1 MPSSDAVAPNAYSP
15 PVSELLQLGEPH
27 GKERQERRDYSALGI
42 SAESVPELIRMA
54 TDPALN
60 DGPQDSKVVWAPVH
74 AWRALGQLRA
84 TVAVVP
90 LLDLLQRAD
99 ESDDWIM
106 SDLPEALAQI
116 GAPAV
121 GPVANYLA
129 DTTRGEWARVTAA
142 DALGHIGRTHPELR
156 AECVTRLT
164 AQLEKCDE
172 QPEMVNTFV
181 ISSLWDLRAVEAMP
195 VIERAFVS
203 GRVDESVNGDLED
216 VQIHFGL
223 KTKREHSRKPNSL
236 TEMSRRLAD
245 MREEN
250 EAYEKEN
257 AELRSTLDALEK
269 LEPPPGPYL
278 APPKIGRNDP
288 CPCGS
293 GKKYKK
299 CCGA

>member
-1 MPSSDAVAPNAYSP
+1 MPDSDVISPNTYLP
-15 PVSELLQLGEPH
+15 PVSELLQLGEPL
-27 GKERQERRDYSALGI
+27 GKERQEWRDYSTLGI
-42 SAESVPELIRMA
+42 SAESVSELIRMA

-84 TVAVVP
+84 AEAVVP
-90 LLDLLQRAD
+90 LLDLLQRTD
-99 ESDDWIM
+99 DSDDWIM

-116 GAPAV
+116 GAAAV

-142 DALGHIGRTHPELR
+142 DALGHIGQAHPELR
-156 AECVTRLT
+156 AECVTRVT
-164 AQLEKCDE
+164 AQLENFAE
-172 QPEMVNTFV
+172 QSDILNAFLIAP
-181 ISSLWDLRAVEAMP
+181 LWDLRAVEAMP
-195 VIERAFVS
+195 VIERSFAS
-203 GRVDESVNGDLED
+203 GLVDESVNGDLED

-236 TEMSRRLAD
+236 TEMRRHLAD